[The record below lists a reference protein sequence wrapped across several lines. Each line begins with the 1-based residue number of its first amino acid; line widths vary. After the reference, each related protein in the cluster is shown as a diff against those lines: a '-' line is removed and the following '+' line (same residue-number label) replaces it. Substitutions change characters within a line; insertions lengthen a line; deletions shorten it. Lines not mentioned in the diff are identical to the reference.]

1 MRRWGMK
8 DARGLTLV
16 ELVVGVALFGLVA
29 AAGAAVVGST
39 VRLAAAAKRWSE
51 AEHHARAVL
60 ERVVT
65 LLRSAGYGA
74 GERRLTVADRSRVE
88 FLADLS
94 QSTPG
99 PEVHGVYLAASGV
112 LQELSGG
119 GVFPLSTQDGGVQVT
134 SFDLAY
140 FDAAGQE
147 LGPVPLEAQQ
157 RSRVARVRIRVGFRF
172 LGLRNASQDA
182 TVEEHVA
189 IRLAGE

>member
-1 MRRWGMK
+1 MK

-16 ELVVGVALFGLVA
+16 ELVVCVALFGLVA
-29 AAGAAVVGST
+29 AAGAAVVGSA

-51 AEHHARAVL
+51 AEHHARAVV
-60 ERVVT
+60 ERVAT

-94 QSTPG
+94 ESTPG
-99 PEVHGVYLAASGV
+99 PEVHGVYLASSGA
-112 LQELSGG
+112 LQEVSGG
-119 GVFPLSTQDGGVQVT
+119 GVFPLSAQDGGLQVT
-134 SFDLAY
+134 SFALAY
-140 FDAAGQE
+140 FDAAGEE
-147 LGPVPLEAQQ
+147 LGPLPLEAEQ
-157 RSRVARVRIRVGFRF
+157 RNRVARVRIRVSFRF
-172 LGLRNASQDA
+172 LGLRNAPRDT